1 MQRMIPFLF
10 ADFNFAFLRLQTKI
24 GFSGLHSKQRLAF
37 ELDLSGTSCHFCGRS
52 KMKTLS
58 SPTFISLLLKPESRW
73 LALFAALPLVVGSAL
88 AFWALDEKEWL
99 LSLSVPSWILL
110 FSLLSVPIAFS
121 LIPNTLAGILAG
133 YLLGMWGLAGMSLSF
148 FLASVMGYF
157 FGRRLDA
164 GLREEIFR
172 IWPAAKK
179 SVENLQGNSVSVVMA
194 FRLLPVP
201 PFAIGNLLL
210 AWLRVPLASFL
221 TGSMAGM
228 IPRMALVVW
237 LGSRVD
243 DVVFLMQHPMQVKEI
258 QGFTLGAFLLALV
271 LLVYCLR
278 KKAV

>member
-1 MQRMIPFLF
+1 MENQSSKP
-10 ADFNFAFLRLQTKI
+10 
-24 GFSGLHSKQRLAF
+24 HSFFR
-37 ELDLSGTSCHFCGRS
+37 E
-52 KMKTLS
+52 LS
-58 SPTFISLLLKPESRW
+58 SLLTKPESRW
-73 LALFAALPLVVGSAL
+73 LALFAILPLLVGSAL

-179 SVENLQGNSVSVVMA
+179 SLENLQGNSVSVVMA

-210 AWLRVPLASFL
+210 AWLRVPRPSFL
-221 TGSMAGM
+221 IGSMAGM

-258 QGFTLGAFLLALV
+258 QGFTLIAALLALV
-271 LLVYCLR
+271 LLVYRLR
-278 KKAV
+278 KKTVS